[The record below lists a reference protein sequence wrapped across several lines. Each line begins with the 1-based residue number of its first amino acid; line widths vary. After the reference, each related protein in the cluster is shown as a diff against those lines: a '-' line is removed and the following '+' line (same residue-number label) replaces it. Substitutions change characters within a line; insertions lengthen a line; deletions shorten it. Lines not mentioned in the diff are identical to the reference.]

1 MTDVVI
7 FGGTTE
13 GRELAEFCSRTW
25 TPTLVCVAT
34 ELGEQV
40 APELRCVTYH
50 TGRLGREEMAGL
62 VRENAPRIVVDATHP
77 YAAEVTGN
85 VAAVCAELGLAHVR
99 VRRPGG
105 DTESGERG
113 SEKDIRTFPD
123 IGAAIVWLNTT
134 AGTIFSTTG
143 AKEAAALTAV
153 EGFRER
159 VVLRILPLAQG
170 IAECQALGYPS
181 SRIVAM
187 QGPFGRDLNAAL
199 FRHFGASI
207 LLTKDSGDVGG
218 FGDKLAAARDC
229 GMTTAVITRP
239 TDVDG
244 VGVEEA
250 ERLITKAV
258 LGA

>member
-34 ELGEQV
+34 ELGEQIM
-40 APELRCVTYH
+40 PELRCVTYH
-50 TGRLGREEMAGL
+50 VGRIGRDEMAGL
-62 VRENAPRIVVDATHP
+62 MRENAPRIVVDATHP
-77 YAAEVTGN
+77 YANVVTGN

-99 VRRPGG
+99 VRRAGG
-105 DTESGERG
+105 NPESGEPG
-113 SEKDIRTFPD
+113 GQNDIRTFPD

-134 AGTIFSTTG
+134 SGTIFSTTG
-143 AKEAAALTAV
+143 AKESAALTGV
-153 EGFRER
+153 EDFRER
-159 VVLRILPLAQG
+159 VVLRILPAAQSV
-170 IAECQALGYPS
+170 AECLALGYPGN
-181 SRIVAM
+181 RIVAM
-187 QGPFGRDLNAAL
+187 QGPFGRDLNVAL

-218 FGDKLAAARDC
+218 FADKMAAARDC
-229 GMTTAVITRP
+229 GMAAAIIARP
-239 TDVDG
+239 ADLDG
-244 VGVEEA
+244 VGLEEA